1 MRKYSCYE
9 YEIHPYYEETNAEY
23 YTNRSGPDTVTRYTY
38 TIDCEGHDIE
48 SDEWYHTEQEAIEA
62 ACNHI
67 DRLEDGPDEPDYDAP
82 TAHETYMKA
91 HEDRQKL
98 RGY

>member
-1 MRKYSCYE
+1 MKYSCYE
-9 YEIHPYYEETNAEY
+9 YEVSEDFDG
-23 YTNRSGPDTVTRYTY
+23 SGIKWGYIILLNDPEHKFWTGEDKIV
-38 TIDCEGHDIE
+38 
-48 SDEWYHTEQEAIEA
+48 SDEWYATEQEAIEA

-67 DRLEDGPDEPDYDAP
+67 DILEEGPDEPDYDAP

-91 HEDRQKL
+91 HENRQKL